1 MRIMAFVWH
10 LWIRVCEGV
19 ALRMGCDGGT
29 CGLGVR
35 EIVAHVDKGV
45 ALAD

>member
-1 MRIMAFVWH
+1 LKVWH

-19 ALRMGCDGGT
+19 GGPSESYDGGT

-35 EIVAHVDKGV
+35 EIVAHVDQS
-45 ALAD
+45 L